1 MAEKATKADL
11 TLEHKRQQPTK
22 GFTSA
27 GLTGQASQLL
37 FLNLAFVR
45 GLTERYSATEFV
57 CNYISL
63 IIFRSKQDII
73 NVLPT

>member
-1 MAEKATKADL
+1 MYE
-11 TLEHKRQQPTK
+11 RPTK

-37 FLNLAFVR
+37 YFNLAFVL

-63 IIFRSKQDII
+63 ISYSSKQDD
-73 NVLPT
+73 